1 MRKTLVPQ
9 FGHMPEIAGFPFL
22 SVTGSGFLIST
33 FILHLTQYACGMF
46 DSSERGWE
54 RGSI

>member
-9 FGHMPEIAGFPFL
+9 FGQTPEIAGFPFL